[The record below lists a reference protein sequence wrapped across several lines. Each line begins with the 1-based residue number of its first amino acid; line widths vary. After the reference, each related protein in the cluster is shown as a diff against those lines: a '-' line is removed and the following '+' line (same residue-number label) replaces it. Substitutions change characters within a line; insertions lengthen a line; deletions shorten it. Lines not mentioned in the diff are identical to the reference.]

1 MGCLVALV
9 SAGSYNFAVLVLLG
23 FFWKWTFLPSLIAAI
38 ALWNNHHQL
47 LMYLSKAAML
57 WCVFLCVS
65 LPAYLAG
72 SQVLDLRI
80 ASSKQQAEK
89 IVALLYDYHAKND
102 RYPKSLD
109 KVPAKDE
116 NIQLPSL
123 ANSGFYQSDGYS
135 FVLILPDP
143 TRPFS
148 YWSYDSK
155 FRNWEYVD

>member
-1 MGCLVALV
+1 
-9 SAGSYNFAVLVLLG
+9 
-23 FFWKWTFLPSLIAAI
+23 
-38 ALWNNHHQL
+38 
-47 LMYLSKAAML
+47 
-57 WCVFLCVS
+57 
-65 LPAYLAG
+65 
-72 SQVLDLRI
+72 
-80 ASSKQQAEK
+80 
-89 IVALLYDYHAKND
+89 LLYDYHAKND

-109 KVPAKDE
+109 KVSAKDE